1 LSLLVILVSFGVRYW
16 KHASGLDRQ
25 LAAASY
31 NIYLVHFFVVVG
43 LQAALLGWIGGPVL
57 LKIAIVFLAALTLS
71 FAFSRWVLARHSR
84 AFAIAILA
92 LFVFCLV
99 VRP

>member
-1 LSLLVILVSFGVRYW
+1 V
-16 KHASGLDRQ
+16 
-25 LAAASY
+25 
-31 NIYLVHFFVVVG
+31 
-43 LQAALLGWIGGPVL
+43 PV
-57 LKIAIVFLAALTLS
+57 KIAIVFLAALTLS